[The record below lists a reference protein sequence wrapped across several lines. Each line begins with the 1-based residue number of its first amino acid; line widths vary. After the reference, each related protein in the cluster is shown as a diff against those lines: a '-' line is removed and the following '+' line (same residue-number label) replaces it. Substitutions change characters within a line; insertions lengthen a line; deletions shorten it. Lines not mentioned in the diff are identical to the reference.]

1 MGPPAHMA
9 FAVVAAVLVCWLA
22 GRGPQPL
29 TDGLERLVQP
39 TPDQTTLIVPTDGID
54 DVDALVAQAEG
65 AADILVIPRSHRL
78 ETGFLWDLDG
88 RVRRFQ
94 TRDGP
99 MRLVTG
105 GHIPHLPTRNL
116 DSVELSTHRV
126 VFADVKPWTVPM
138 VKTSTGD
145 MPVAVAHA
153 HALAGPSL
161 RTPGSITLLAIGA
174 LIGSIGVLG
183 VGSTRRLRWLAVAVP
198 LTCAIGYALGYAVP
212 LEAPLAAAV
221 TSVAFALGLA
231 LSRQYGEHLK
241 LIEWSVWRLQARSER
256 PMPVE
261 DAWPQLCRV
270 ATDLRVANR
279 AWAIETTEGR
289 RLLGSAPMLE
299 ELPEN
304 LTGLQSIPLESL
316 CGRTGELLI
325 ETLDSQVDLKALRRV
340 AGTICRRSGDSWVE
354 ASDAAI
360 TSGTKV
366 LRALLDG
373 AGNSR
378 DRTPQATFDPV
389 GLLVD
394 CDPELNGV
402 VSGRR
407 LAEVWAGLGG
417 ESEDVAKAIAGHAR
431 PVAQGPL
438 GEAVLEAEVDE
449 DSLIGLK
456 LRIKPA
462 KRAAVKLPDDPDG
475 S

>member
-1 MGPPAHMA
+1 MA
-9 FAVVAAVLVCWLA
+9 FAVVASMLVCWLA

-29 TDGLERLVQP
+29 TDSLERLVQP
-39 TPDQTTLIVPTDGID
+39 TPDQTTLIVPTDGVE
-54 DVDALVAQAEG
+54 DVDALVMQAEG
-65 AADILVIPRSHRL
+65 ATEILVVPRNHRL

-94 TRDGP
+94 TPHGP
-99 MRLVTG
+99 MRVVTG
-105 GHIPHLPTRNL
+105 RHLTHLPTKSLAR
-116 DSVELSTHRV
+116 VELAPHRV
-126 VFADVKPWTVPM
+126 VFADVKPWAVPM
-138 VKTSTGD
+138 VRTAAGD
-145 MPVAVAHA
+145 MPVSVAYA

-161 RTPGSITLLAIGA
+161 RTPGGITLLAMGVLIGA
-174 LIGSIGVLG
+174 IGVLG
-183 VGSTRRLRWLAVAVP
+183 VGNTRRLRWLAVAVP
-198 LTCAIGYALGYAVP
+198 MTSATGYALGYAVP

-221 TSVAFALGLA
+221 TGVAFALGLA

-256 PMPVE
+256 PMAVE

-270 ATDLRVANR
+270 ATDLRIANR
-279 AWAIETTEGR
+279 AWAIETTQGR

-299 ELPEN
+299 ELPET
-304 LTGLQSIPLESL
+304 LTGLQRIPLESL

-325 ETLDSQVDLKALRRV
+325 ETLDNQADLTALRRV

-354 ASDAAI
+354 SNDAAI

-373 AGNSR
+373 AGANR

-407 LAEVWAGLGG
+407 LAEVWTGLGG
-417 ESEDVAKAIAGHAR
+417 ESEDLAKAIAGHAR

-438 GEAVLEAEVDE
+438 GEASLEAEVDE

-456 LRIKPA
+456 LRIKPSE
-462 KRAAVKLPDDPDG
+462 RAAVKLPDDPDG